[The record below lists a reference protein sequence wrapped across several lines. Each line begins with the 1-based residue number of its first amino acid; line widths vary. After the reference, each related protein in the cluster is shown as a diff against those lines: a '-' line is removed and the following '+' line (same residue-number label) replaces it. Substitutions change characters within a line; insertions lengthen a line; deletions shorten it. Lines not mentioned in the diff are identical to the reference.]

1 MSQVGISPPR
11 PDGITTALEFVAGL
25 RRLRLWSG
33 LTYRQIAARAHAL
46 GSTLPASTFA
56 SVLGRSSLPRREVVA
71 IFGQVC
77 GLDESSVG
85 RWVQV
90 RDAVAGGLLDVPPG
104 REGRTHLPVGHG
116 PTTQGPAVS
125 GPTAPGSAENRSAQN
140 RSADDRSVGNGPAA
154 ETPGPTR
161 PTGSGPD
168 GPTEPALHGAT
179 GPGSTA
185 PVGPGD
191 DWVVPA
197 MLPPDIPDFTGR
209 LSPVSALRELLT
221 DSDSGQRT
229 ALTVGAISGMGGAGK
244 TTLAVHVGQQV
255 RNEFPDGQL
264 YVNLRGAEA
273 APLDPAE
280 VLARFLRAVGVP
292 GRAVPA
298 DPVERT
304 ELYRT
309 RLAGRRVLVL
319 LDNAASVEQVRP
331 LLPGTASCAVLV
343 TSRTPLTS
351 LPSGLRVDL
360 AVLTD
365 DEAVAML
372 ARIIG
377 PGRVAGEPAQATGIA
392 RLCGHLP
399 LAVRIAG
406 GRLAG
411 RPGWPI
417 ARLAALLG
425 DERRRLDRLATGDLA
440 VRASIGL
447 SYHGLDE
454 QSRRLFR
461 RLSLFDAPDFPSW
474 MAALLVGCSVD
485 EVTDQLEALVDA
497 QLLTIAGP
505 DPAGQ
510 LRYRFHDLVR
520 LFGRREAETHRLTD
534 RPGDVLL
541 RGLGGWLAVAEEM
554 ASGVPG
560 PCYAPIHGALP
571 RPGVDWSELYALR
584 ADPTRWFEA
593 ERAVLLALIRQ
604 ACRLDLDEA
613 AFGLAGCLEKY
624 FDVRGM
630 YADWAAT
637 NTEVMTLC
645 RERGNLLGEAVMLRG
660 LIDVSTWAM
669 EGQDGAAATAVLH
682 REASRLLEMFTRL
695 GHRAGMSDAS
705 VLHAWARAAMGD
717 QVGAVESARLA
728 LRWAEDSAHP
738 GGQVRAHLALAMAHA
753 ERRDFGTG
761 VRHLSGAL
769 RQARALGNPRC
780 EATVLQF
787 VGIGQREL
795 GEYQASQQALDR
807 SLAICRT
814 HRDTYT
820 EALTL
825 LALARLYLVRGD
837 RRARSAAEASL
848 AIGRRH
854 SMRHHVAEALGLRG
868 EIELVEGR
876 PARAV
881 AHLEESVAI
890 WRTRG
895 WLSFQAAALTNLGRA
910 HLGTDASA
918 ARSALTEARDIFRD
932 LGDDARV
939 GELSAL
945 LDVAAVHGAT
955 VGAAVRDA
963 ATTSAA

>member
-1 MSQVGISPPR
+1 MSEVGISPPQ
-11 PDGITTALEFVAGL
+11 PDGITTAIEFVAGL

-33 LTYRQIAARAHAL
+33 LTYRQIAVGADRL
-46 GSTLPASTFA
+46 GTALPASTFA
-56 SVLGRSSLPRREVVA
+56 SVLSRSSLPRREVVA
-71 IFGQVC
+71 IFARVC
-77 GLDESSVG
+77 GLDESSVA
-85 RWVQV
+85 RWVEV
-90 RDAVAGGLLDVPPG
+90 RDDVAGRELAGIGGAAPAPTGGEPTTTGPSGGGPPATGPVAGASAPTPDLGGAGPAGGDPGGLGRAGGLG
-104 REGRTHLPVGHG
+104 G
-116 PTTQGPAVS
+116 PT
-125 GPTAPGSAENRSAQN
+125 
-140 RSADDRSVGNGPAA
+140 
-154 ETPGPTR
+154 
-161 PTGSGPD
+161 
-168 GPTEPALHGAT
+168 
-179 GPGSTA
+179 
-185 PVGPGD
+185 GPGD
-191 DWVVPA
+191 DWAVPA
-197 MLPPDIPDFTGR
+197 MLPADIPDFTGR
-209 LSPVSALRELLT
+209 RSMVTALRELLAGP
-221 DSDSGQRT
+221 DHGQRT
-229 ALTVGAISGMGGAGK
+229 ALTVGAIAGMGGVGK
-244 TTLAVHVGQQV
+244 TTLAVHVGHQV
-255 RNEFPDGQL
+255 RDGFPDGQL

-298 DPVERT
+298 DPVERA
-304 ELYRT
+304 ELYRS

-343 TSRTPLTS
+343 TSRVPLTS
-351 LPSGLRVDL
+351 LPAGLRVDL
-360 AVLTD
+360 AELTD

-377 PGRVAGEPAQATGIA
+377 AGRVAGEPAQATGIA
-392 RLCGHLP
+392 GLCGHLP

-417 ARLAALLG
+417 ARLASLLG

-454 QSRRLFR
+454 PARRLFR
-461 RLSLFDAPDFPSW
+461 RLSLFDVPDFPAW
-474 MAALLVGCSVD
+474 LAALLLARSVD

-497 QLLTIAGP
+497 QLLTVTGP
-505 DPAGQ
+505 DLAGQ

-520 LFGRREAETHRLTD
+520 LFGRREAETHRLTE
-534 RPGDVLL
+534 RPADVLL
-541 RGLGGWLAVAEEM
+541 RGFGGWLAVAEEM

-584 ADPTRWFEA
+584 TDPTRWFEA
-593 ERAVLLALIRQ
+593 ERPALLGLIRQ
-604 ACRLDLDEA
+604 ACRLSLDEV

-630 YADWAAT
+630 YVDWAAT
-637 NTEVMTLC
+637 NTEVMALC

-660 LIDVSTWAM
+660 LIDVSTWTM
-669 EGQDGAAATAVLH
+669 EDQDGAATAVLH
-682 REASRLLEMFTRL
+682 RDASRLLEMFTRL
-695 GHRAGMSDAS
+695 NHRAGMSDAA
-705 VLHAWARAAMGD
+705 VLDAWARAAMGD
-717 QVGAVESARLA
+717 QAGAVESAGLA
-728 LRWAEDSAHP
+728 LRLAEESAHT
-738 GGQVRAHLALAMAHA
+738 GGKVRAHLALAMAHA
-753 ERRDFGTG
+753 ERRDFDTG
-761 VRHLSGAL
+761 VRHLTGAL

-795 GEYQASQQALDR
+795 GDYQASQQALDE
-807 SLAICRT
+807 SLAICRA

-825 LALARLYLVRGD
+825 LALARLYLVQGD
-837 RRARSAAEASL
+837 RRARAAAEASL

-854 SMRHHVAEALGLRG
+854 TMRHHVAEALGLLG
-868 EIELVEGR
+868 EIELAEGR
-876 PARAV
+876 PTRAI

-910 HLGTDASA
+910 YLSADAGA
-918 ARSALTEARDIFRD
+918 ARSALTEAREIYLN

-939 GELSAL
+939 GELDAL
-945 LDVAAVHGAT
+945 LDLAAVQ
-955 VGAAVRDA
+955 GAAEAGARN
-963 ATTSAA
+963 TTTTPA